1 MSFIRSTLALPFAL
15 SLLAS
20 GCTSMSGLDG
30 SSSYS
35 CPLPKSGNCKPMSQV
50 YEESVAADR
59 GGDVAAATTAA
70 QGDLLPVVDASPAA
84 VPAPPRPAL
93 ADTAGS
99 AFTIPGL
106 PAPLLTRPRV
116 LRVYIAPW
124 ADNQG
129 TLLEGRKAY
138 LKLDDGRWR
147 LEHFRA
153 NERKAFAP
161 ILPPSAA
168 APVAPEPVASAVSK
182 PFGLPTNPFMSGA
195 MADRMREVQGR
206 VQ

>member
-1 MSFIRSTLALPFAL
+1 MSFTRSKLALPFVL
-15 SLLAS
+15 SLFAG
-20 GCTSMSGLDG
+20 GCTSMSGLGG

-35 CPLPKSGNCKPMSQV
+35 CPLPTSGNCKPMSQV
-50 YEESVAADR
+50 YEESVAAER
-59 GGDVAAATTAA
+59 GGDVAPVTAHGA
-70 QGDLLPVVDASPAA
+70 PPAVVDASPAA
-84 VPAPPRPAL
+84 VAPALPRPTVAAL
-93 ADTAGS
+93 SGA

-116 LRVYIAPW
+116 MRVYIAPW
-124 ADNQG
+124 ADTQG

-153 NERKAFAP
+153 NERKSFAP

-168 APVAPEPVASAVSK
+168 APGAPEPVASAAGK
-182 PFGLPTNPFMSGA
+182 PSGLPTNPFMSGA
-195 MADRMREVQGR
+195 EADRMREAQGR
-206 VQ
+206 AE